1 MHLWHISS
9 ELLEDEKQMK
19 ALDGVVMVVILGLL
33 EC

>member
-1 MHLWHISS
+1 MRLWHISS

-19 ALDGVVMVVILGLL
+19 DLDGVVMAVILGLL